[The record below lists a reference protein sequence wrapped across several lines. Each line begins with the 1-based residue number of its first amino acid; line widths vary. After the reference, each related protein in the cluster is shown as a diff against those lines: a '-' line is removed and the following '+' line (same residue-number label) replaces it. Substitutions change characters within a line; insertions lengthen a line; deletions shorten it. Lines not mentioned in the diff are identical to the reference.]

1 MAIITLLE
9 LVDLVV
15 MTAAIGFIF
24 SSFFKAPA
32 AADYDPLKEYSKKRW
47 IDLKNFR
54 FAVMVAAPAVILHEM
69 AHKFVALSFGA
80 HAVFHAAYPWL
91 GLGVLLKLM
100 NFGFIFFI
108 PGYVSYFAESLT
120 HLQIALI
127 AAAGPLMN
135 LLLFLAAIFM
145 LKKVSDNK
153 WKTALYMTKQI
164 NLFLFIFNMLPIKP
178 FDGGHFF
185 SNILQA
191 F

>member
-1 MAIITLLE
+1 MTIISLSE
-9 LVDLVV
+9 VIDLII

-24 SSFFKAPA
+24 SRFFKEPS
-32 AADYDPLKEYSKKRW
+32 ADYDPLKAYTKKRFFDW
-47 IDLKNFR
+47 DNFK
-54 FAVMVAAPAVILHEM
+54 FAAMVTAPAIILHEM

-80 HAVFHAAYPWL
+80 QAVFHAAYTWL
-91 GLGVLLKLM
+91 GLGVLLRLM

-108 PGYVSYFAESLT
+108 PGYVSYFSASLT

-127 AAAGPLMN
+127 AVAGPLTN
-135 LLLFLAAIFM
+135 LLIFFAATYM
-145 LKKVSDNK
+145 LKRVMSKK
-153 WKTALYMTKQI
+153 WRATLYLTKQI

-185 SNILQA
+185 SSILQA